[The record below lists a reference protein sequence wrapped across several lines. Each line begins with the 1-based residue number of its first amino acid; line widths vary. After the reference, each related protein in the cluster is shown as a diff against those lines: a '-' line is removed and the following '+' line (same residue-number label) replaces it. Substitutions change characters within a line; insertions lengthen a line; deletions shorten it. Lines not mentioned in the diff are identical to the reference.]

1 MSKLHNIML
10 RGIANLIDSFV
21 LVIAYLISFYLL
33 NIQSN
38 IMSIILVLSV
48 ELLIEFSFYKK
59 GTTLGK
65 ESLGL
70 KIIDS
75 QTKKNLSFVK
85 ILIREN
91 IGKIIS
97 SVYFLGYIFIFFS
110 KNNQTLHDK
119 LVNSLVVEQH

>member
-38 IMSIILVLSV
+38 IMAIILVLAV

>member
-38 IMSIILVLSV
+38 IMSIILVLAV

-70 KIIDS
+70 KIIDN

-97 SVYFLGYIFIFFS
+97 SIYFLGYIFIFFS